1 MRTVSPLRQE
11 IEISGV
17 MKQPK
22 ESSMKRIFV
31 GLFLILLWDSSL
43 DAQTPFY
50 QGKTITL
57 VAGTTAGSQY
67 DAHARLIAQ
76 HWGKHIPGN
85 PDIIVQNMPG
95 AGSLI
100 AANHLYNV
108 AKPDGLTITSIIP
121 GIYFNQ
127 LAGRKEVQFD
137 YAKFNWI
144 GSVDRS
150 DNLMYM
156 RSDTPFKTIHD
167 VRRSTQPPKCTATGA
182 GTVGHYMPKLLNETI
197 GTKFEIIL
205 GYPGGPEMDLAVEKN
220 EAQCRAFTH
229 AAWFSGEPYRT
240 WLAKGFAH
248 VLIQTGKKRDERLSQ
263 VPTLNELMD
272 QFKTEKLGRRLANVV
287 LASGELGRPYLL
299 PPGIPAERLKTLRD
313 AFMKLMADTGFLD
326 AVKKRNLEVDPST
339 GEELDKLAKEVM
351 TQPPEVIERVKK
363 LMGK

>member
-1 MRTVSPLRQE
+1 MRNLIFGLAFVLGSGSTVL
-11 IEISGV
+11 
-17 MKQPK
+17 
-22 ESSMKRIFV
+22 
-31 GLFLILLWDSSL
+31 
-43 DAQTPFY
+43 AQIPFY

-85 PDIIVQNMPG
+85 PSFVVQNMPG

-108 AKPDGLTITSIIP
+108 AKPDGLIITSIIP

-150 DNLMYM
+150 DNVLYM

-167 VRRSTQPPKCTATGA
+167 VRRAAEPPKCTATGI

-197 GTKFEIIL
+197 GTKFDIIL
-205 GYPGGPEMDLAVEKN
+205 GYPGGPEMDLAVEKS
-220 EAQCRAFTH
+220 EAHCRAFTH

-240 WLAKGFAH
+240 WQNKGFVH
-248 VLIQTGKKRDERLSQ
+248 LLIQTGKKRDERLPQ
-263 VPTLNELMD
+263 VPTLNELMNE
-272 QFKTEKLGRRLANVV
+272 FKTDEIRRRLATVA

-299 PPGIPAERLKTLRD
+299 PPGIPPERLKILRES
-313 AFMKLMADTGFLD
+313 FMKLMADPGFLAD
-326 AVKKRNLEVDPST
+326 VKRRNLEADPT
-339 GEELDKLAKEVM
+339 PGEELEKLAKEVM
-351 TQPPEVIERVKK
+351 NQSPEVIQRVKK
-363 LMGK
+363 LIEK